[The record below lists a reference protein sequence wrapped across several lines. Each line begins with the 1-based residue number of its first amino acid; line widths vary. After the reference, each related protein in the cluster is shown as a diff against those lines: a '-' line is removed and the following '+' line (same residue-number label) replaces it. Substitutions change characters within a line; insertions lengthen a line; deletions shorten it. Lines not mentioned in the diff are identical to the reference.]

1 MRAWMSRCA
10 SLLAGDPRENVVVD
24 LAGPFQLQ
32 EMTCMPRSRPCAT
45 TGRAGARRRGPAPP
59 ECSRRRLRA
68 GAGWA
73 AAPAGGWLPA
83 RQRSARRH
91 RMSPRWGPGHPGAH
105 RAVHVRPG
113 AARRRRRPPGHARR
127 VSSRRQRQPAASSP
141 RPGATPASC
150 PPVPATGLPAI
161 TPASLRS
168 PFPEAHRLLCLATTP
183 MSRAARAVG
192 YAWSRWRHR
201 QQVRARWHH
210 YQTQLK
216 AARVT

>member
-1 MRAWMSRCA
+1 MSRCA

-45 TGRAGARRRGPAPP
+45 TGRAGARCRGPAPSG
-59 ECSRRRLRA
+59 CSRRRFRA

-73 AAPAGGWLPA
+73 AAPAGGWPPA
-83 RQRSARRH
+83 RPRSARRH
-91 RMSPRWGPGHPGAH
+91 RMSPPVGSWTPRGTPCCPCA
-105 RAVHVRPG
+105 P
-113 AARRRRRPPGHARR
+113 RRCSPSPPPGRPR
-127 VSSRRQRQPAASSP
+127 SPRILPPPAATSSL

-150 PPVPATGLPAI
+150 PPVPATGLQAI
-161 TPASLRS
+161 TPASSRS
-168 PFPEAHRLLCLATTP
+168 PSPEAHRLLRLATTP

-192 YAWSRWRHR
+192 YAWSRWRRR

-216 AARVT
+216 AASVT